1 MIFEKA
7 FTLLHKVITPW
18 IWLLQWTQSLIALH
32 KSERALRIGDY
43 IPIEADHLLIFMR
56 VTDKVEDTCIVV
68 INPTDDVV
76 TETVLLKDSRLMNH
90 SVFNIVFGNKMNLSL
105 LAGIS
110 TLRME
115 PHGYVIFKPDTK
127 PTKSYTPYKR
137 V

>member
-1 MIFEKA
+1 M
-7 FTLLHKVITPW
+7 
-18 IWLLQWTQSLIALH
+18 LQWTQSLIALH